1 MEPAEA
7 LEGWQAAF
15 MCLVRVL
22 WCSLA
27 DMCLTRCVGGW
38 GVSVLLTAPR
48 IEAIGHPSWPTLGTA
63 PPHSLRPRH
72 RAGAAGLSWLQLSSP
87 EMSLSISS
95 QEGWVEPG

>member
-1 MEPAEA
+1 MYPGATVSGPFPSVLAGLGGSVEPAEA

-38 GVSVLLTAPR
+38 GVSVLLTGP
-48 IEAIGHPSWPTLGTA
+48 
-63 PPHSLRPRH
+63 
-72 RAGAAGLSWLQLSSP
+72 
-87 EMSLSISS
+87 
-95 QEGWVEPG
+95 QE